1 MFNLFPITM
10 VRMTTTMNDVAM
22 QNMFLL
28 INIILT
34 CRTCM
39 KLGGKILNKG
49 AKLFFFYFNTWGTNL
64 GRFLYLCLIE
74 QRHCCRVSMWQIHVA
89 MVTCELLARIY
100 FC

>member
-1 MFNLFPITM
+1 M

-49 AKLFFFYFNTWGTNL
+49 AKLFFFT
-64 GRFLYLCLIE
+64 
-74 QRHCCRVSMWQIHVA
+74 SIHGAPTLVD
-89 MVTCELLARIY
+89 
-100 FC
+100 FCTYV